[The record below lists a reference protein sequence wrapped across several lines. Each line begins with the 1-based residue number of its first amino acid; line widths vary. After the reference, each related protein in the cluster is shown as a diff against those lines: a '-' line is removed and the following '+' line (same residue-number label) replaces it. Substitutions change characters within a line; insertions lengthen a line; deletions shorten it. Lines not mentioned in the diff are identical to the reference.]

1 MHQTLTAPDAASSI
15 EDTVL
20 APQTGT
26 LLTITAARDKSA
38 AAPEAPMATLLGW
51 VEGYLMAG
59 HPDLG
64 RTGAVCPFTRQAA
77 RLDTVRL
84 GICDAGPADED
95 AAFALIRGG
104 FRALDEIPAK
114 PSMTHFRT
122 VIVGFPGCASDEG
135 IAMLK
140 RVQNRHKFY
149 SLARNRMIGLMYADS
164 DAPGL
169 WNPEFRP
176 LRAPLPVLAIRHM
189 VEHDA
194 PFAAR
199 HPLLLLPYLV
209 RFPFAGARRLLA
221 HFRGGAST

>member
-1 MHQTLTAPDAASSI
+1 MS
-15 EDTVL
+15 
-20 APQTGT
+20 GT
-26 LLTITAARDKSA
+26 DTITAAA
-38 AAPEAPMATLLGW
+38 ASGALMSFAEAKARGGETEPALATLLGW
-51 VEGYLMAG
+51 VEDYLMRSHA
-59 HPDLG
+59 DLG

-84 GICDAGPADED
+84 GICEAGADGEE
-95 AAFALIRGG
+95 AAFALIRDS
-104 FRALDEIPAK
+104 FRALEAIPAK
-114 PSMTHFRT
+114 PAMAHFRT
-122 VIVGFPGCASDEG
+122 VIVGFPACADPGG

-140 RVQNRHKFY
+140 RVQKRHKFY
-149 SLARNRMIGLMYADS
+149 SLARNRMIGLMYTDS

-199 HPLLLLPYLV
+199 HPLLLLPYLA
-209 RFPFAGARRLLA
+209 RFPLAGTRRLIAHLRAGA
-221 HFRGGAST
+221 

>member
-1 MHQTLTAPDAASSI
+1 MSATDILAELEAGGALSTIAAVRARC
-15 EDTVL
+15 TNQPGPPAL
-20 APQTGT
+20 AG
-26 LLTITAARDKSA
+26 
-38 AAPEAPMATLLGW
+38 LLGW

-59 HPDLG
+59 HADLG

-77 RLDTVRL
+77 KLDTVRL
-84 GICDAGPADED
+84 GVSEARPGDEA
-95 AAFALIRGG
+95 AAFSLIRRS
-104 FRALDEIPAK
+104 FQALEAIPAK
-114 PSMTHFRT
+114 PAMAHFRT
-122 VIVGFPGCASDEG
+122 VIVGFPNCGGEDG

-140 RVQNRHKFY
+140 RVQDRHKFY
-149 SLARNRMIGLMYADS
+149 SLTRNRMIGLMYAGS

-199 HPLLLLPYLV
+199 HPLLLVPYLA
-209 RFPFAGARRLLA
+209 RFPLAGTKRLLA
-221 HFRGGAST
+221 HVRAGA